1 MINKK
6 IFFKGYK
13 SILAHDS
20 PAIALGCCF
29 IAIGAL
35 LKNLGFNIQE
45 SIFSTMLTYALPGSL
60 VMAES
65 LLVGASLLNIFL
77 AVWFVNARLYP
88 MAVSLFPLMMHK
100 NQPKWKYYFSCHFIA
115 VSAWLIMKN
124 NYKSIPKEQR
134 IDYWIGIG
142 SATWSVAVLGT
153 FIGFHFSDL
162 GNVFSQIINGAF
174 NSSALFGGFIGV
186 LIVGFTR
193 AAFSNEAGV
202 GSASIAHS
210 AAKTKE
216 PVSEGMVALLEP
228 FIDTVVIC
236 TMTAI
241 VIIITG
247 NHTVGGLSGSELTT
261 QAFGS
266 IYKGFEYILAIAILL
281 FAFSTMISWSY
292 YGLKSWTFLFGKS
305 KFSDI
310 SYKSIFL

>member
-1 MINKK
+1 MIDKQF
-6 IFFKGYK
+6 FFKGYK
-13 SILAHDS
+13 SILAYDS

-115 VSAWLIMKN
+115 VSAWLIMKS
-124 NYKSIPKEQR
+124 NYKTVPKELR

-153 FIGFHFSDL
+153 FIGFYFSEYLNKDMMMGLAILNPVYFLCMMVGASKTIQITSSVIL
-162 GNVFSQIINGAF
+162 GTVLGPIFYFLSPEWSI
-174 NSSALFGGFIGV
+174 LLGGVIGGTIAYFIGE
-186 LIVGFTR
+186 I
-193 AAFSNEAGV
+193 N
-202 GSASIAHS
+202 
-210 AAKTKE
+210 
-216 PVSEGMVALLEP
+216 VS
-228 FIDTVVIC
+228 
-236 TMTAI
+236 
-241 VIIITG
+241 
-247 NHTVGGLSGSELTT
+247 
-261 QAFGS
+261 
-266 IYKGFEYILAIAILL
+266 
-281 FAFSTMISWSY
+281 
-292 YGLKSWTFLFGKS
+292 
-305 KFSDI
+305 
-310 SYKSIFL
+310 